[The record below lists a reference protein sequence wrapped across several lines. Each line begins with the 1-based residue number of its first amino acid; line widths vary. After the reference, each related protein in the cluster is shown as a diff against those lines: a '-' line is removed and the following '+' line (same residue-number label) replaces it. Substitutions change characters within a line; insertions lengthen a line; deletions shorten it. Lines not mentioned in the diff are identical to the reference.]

1 MDNCFVICGFI
12 LRNFSEGGLF
22 LILNFSLLM
31 SLYSKRGVSA
41 QKEEV
46 HAAVKN
52 LNQGIV
58 PHAFCKIYPDFLG
71 GDEVFV
77 NIMHADG
84 AGTKSILAYLY
95 WKETGDIS
103 VWKGI
108 AQDAIVMNL
117 DDLLCVGVYDNIVF
131 NSTIDRNKN
140 LIPGEVL
147 EQIITGSQ
155 ELFDQL
161 KNFGVN
167 IHYLGGETADVGDVV
182 RTIAVNGT
190 MTSRWPKN
198 KIISNEKIQAG
209 DVIVG
214 YASFGQS
221 TYETTYNSGIGSNGL
236 TSARHDVLGKF
247 YAENYKESYDTGLD
261 DEIVYIGKHRLSDKL
276 TVDRCSLIEKEQTAA
291 PEQRIT
297 VNEQRSTNNEQFA
310 TTIGQLI
317 LSPTRTYAPVMK
329 GLLEKHF
336 DKIHGLIH
344 CSGGGQTKCMKYL
357 PELVSDGSKPSRH
370 LKIIKDNLFEP
381 PEIFNIIKQNSGSN
395 NKEMYEVFNM
405 GCRLEIYCDAADA
418 DLMIAA
424 ASEFG
429 IAAQVIGRVEESDK
443 KELVIRLKDGEIK
456 Y

>member
-1 MDNCFVICGFI
+1 
-12 LRNFSEGGLF
+12 
-22 LILNFSLLM
+22 M
-31 SLYSKRGVSA
+31 SLYNKRGVSA

-52 LNQGIV
+52 LDQGLY
-58 PHAFCKIYPDFLG
+58 PHAFCKVYPDFLG
-71 GDEVFV
+71 GDDDFV

-117 DDLLCVGVYDNIVF
+117 DDLLCVGIYDNIVF

-147 EQIITGSQ
+147 EQVINGSQ

-161 KNFGVN
+161 KSFGVN

-182 RTIAVNGT
+182 RTVAVNGT

-198 KIISNEKIQAG
+198 KIISNEKIKAG

-214 YASFGQS
+214 FASYGQS
-221 TYETTYNSGIGSNGL
+221 TYETAYNSGLGSNGL
-236 TSARHDVLGKF
+236 TSARHDVLSKF
-247 YAENYKESYDTGLD
+247 YAENFKESFDNNLSD
-261 DEIVYIGKHRLSDKL
+261 DVVYIGKQKL
-276 TVDRCSLIEKEQTAA
+276 TDSIQLTIDDSPLT
-291 PEQRIT
+291 
-297 VNEQRSTNNEQFA
+297 
-310 TTIGQLI
+310 TTIGKLI

-329 GLLEKHF
+329 GLLENHF

-357 PELVSDGSKPSRH
+357 PGNFR
-370 LKIIKDNLFEP
+370 IIKDNLFDA
-381 PEIFNIIKQNSGSN
+381 PEIFNIIKANSGSN

-418 DLMIAA
+418 ETMIAA
-424 ASEFG
+424 ATEFG
-429 IAAQVIGRVEESDK
+429 IAAQVIGRVEDSEK
-443 KELVIRLKDGEIK
+443 KELVIKLKDEEIR